1 MFYKD
6 IISEDMLSTQP
17 GMCTFTCKSIIQE
30 PMIVFVCLVAVLCF
44 FFTFQQMCMKIE
56 HQTDQVYIIGSLAVL
71 YSVEIWRFG
80 LVG

>member
-30 PMIVFVCLVAVLCF
+30 PMIVSCLFSCRSLF

-56 HQTDQVYIIGSLAVL
+56 HHTDQVYIIGSLAVL
-71 YSVEIWRFG
+71 YSVEIWRFECT
-80 LVG
+80 